1 MIYLHVPFCKS
12 FCAYCDFY
20 SEVCPANESARAQN
34 LFADGVCQE
43 INARRQEIAAADGLR
58 TLYVGGGTPSVLDI
72 KELERIVRHLDT
84 GPYEEFTVEINP
96 EDIVSKGR
104 DYVRALLDLGVT
116 RISMGVQSMD
126 DGILRWMRRRHDSAR
141 AVEAVRI
148 LRQAGVDNLSLD
160 LIFGLSQLSDAQW
173 TDTLDRVLQ
182 LQPEHISA
190 YQLSIEPG
198 SALAEMVKNGDY
210 VEAGEE
216 LCRHQYGI
224 LCSRLAAAGFH
235 HYEISNFALPGREA
249 VHNSAYWKRLPYV
262 GLGPGAHSF
271 DGRQTRSWNSESL
284 TNWTRSSE
292 TLTEE
297 EVTLE
302 TLMLGL
308 RTADGL
314 EVEWL
319 RAHCDPTLLRT
330 MTDEGTLV
338 PSCKSRLRIP
348 EDRFFISDDIIRAL
362 C

>member
-1 MIYLHVPFCKS
+1 M
-12 FCAYCDFY
+12 
-20 SEVCPANESARAQN
+20 
-34 LFADGVCQE
+34 
-43 INARRQEIAAADGLR
+43 
-58 TLYVGGGTPSVLDI
+58 DI

-96 EDIVSKGR
+96 EDIVSKGG

-210 VEAGEE
+210 TEAGEE

-249 VHNSAYWKRLPYV
+249 VHNSAYWKRHPYV

-330 MTDEGTLV
+330 MTDEVTLV
-338 PSCKSRLRIP
+338 PSCESRLRIP
-348 EDRFFISDDIIRAL
+348 EDRFFVSDDIIRAL